1 MDIQSIC
8 HVFLILFGGFFAFQL
23 TFNSKKFATDLR
35 LDSPQVP
42 YALKPAGFLMG
53 GTVLMLIATLPSLQ
67 IGGLSSTKELIALVG
82 VYSVMLFIWNMG
94 QHLKIWSTPD
104 GRDYY
109 KKNTYR
115 PLIFLIVVLIYFYSA

>member
-23 TFNSKKFATDLR
+23 TFNSKKFAIDLR

-53 GTVLMLIATLPSLQ
+53 GTVAMLIVTFFQ
-67 IGGLSSTKELIALVG
+67 IGGFEKTDTPTLLVAMG
-82 VYSVMLFIWNMG
+82 FFCTFAFIWNMG
-94 QHLKIWSTPD
+94 LFLKVWPTFD
-104 GRDYY
+104 GADHHI
-109 KKNTYR
+109 KNAIR
-115 PLIFLIVVLIYFYSA
+115 PLIPLIVIIIYFWA